1 MPQQFYDCT
10 DVIQTQTSAE
20 IHLRNPV
27 CDRKTGRKVH
37 TPLKKGLGRL
47 VTGYEKLSL
56 RFTKYAEMIY
66 LLVWFAGSTP
76 TDKLLSK

>member
-1 MPQQFYDCT
+1 LTKNCT
-10 DVIQTQTSAE
+10 GVVQTQTSVE

-27 CDRKTGRKVH
+27 CDRKSGRKVLS
-37 TPLKKGLGRL
+37 PLKKSLGQL

-66 LLVWFAGSTP
+66 LVVWFAGSTA

>member
-1 MPQQFYDCT
+1 
-10 DVIQTQTSAE
+10 VLS
-20 IHLRNPV
+20 
-27 CDRKTGRKVH
+27 
-37 TPLKKGLGRL
+37 PLKNSKGLVQL

-66 LLVWFAGSTP
+66 LLVWFAGSAT